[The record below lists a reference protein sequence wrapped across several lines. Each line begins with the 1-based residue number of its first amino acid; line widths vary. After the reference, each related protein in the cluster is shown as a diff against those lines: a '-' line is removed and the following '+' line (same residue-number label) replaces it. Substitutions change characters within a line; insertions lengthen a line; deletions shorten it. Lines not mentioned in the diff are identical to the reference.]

1 MKNTNIAVVLPGEI
15 LQELYLAP
23 LDMSAGKLA
32 KALDVPRTR
41 IERLV
46 KGQTAMTT
54 DTALRLAKFFS
65 TTPLYWMNMQTQYD
79 LATDS
84 EKLDLSTVKPLEVAA

>member
-79 LATDS
+79 LATDG
-84 EKLDLSTVKPLEVAA
+84 EKLDLSTVKTLEVAA

>member
-15 LQELYLAP
+15 LKELYLAP

-84 EKLDLSTVKPLEVAA
+84 TEANPYLSWPLCCGF